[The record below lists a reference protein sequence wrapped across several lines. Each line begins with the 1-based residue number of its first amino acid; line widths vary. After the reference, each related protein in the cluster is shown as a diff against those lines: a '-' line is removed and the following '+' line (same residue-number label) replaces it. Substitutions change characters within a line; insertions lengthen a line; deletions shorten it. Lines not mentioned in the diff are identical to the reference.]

1 MTTVLEIPEK
11 RSFQAASSSEAAGL
25 ISGANRNMA
34 EGDASKNGG
43 RAVANG
49 KGLFYFVCF
58 ISKCA
63 LIYPF
68 ENVN

>member
-34 EGDASKNGG
+34 DGDASKNGN
-43 RAVANG
+43 VASG
-49 KGLFYFVCF
+49 KGLFYCLF
-58 ISKCA
+58 
-63 LIYPF
+63 
-68 ENVN
+68 